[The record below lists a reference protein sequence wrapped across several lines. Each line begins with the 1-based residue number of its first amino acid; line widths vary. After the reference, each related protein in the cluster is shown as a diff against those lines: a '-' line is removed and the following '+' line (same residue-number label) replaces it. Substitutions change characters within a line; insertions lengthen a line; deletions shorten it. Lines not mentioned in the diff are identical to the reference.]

1 MSFFA
6 HFTMHEGYQFRLDT
20 RIYIRDSDDPRAEDT
35 CIAAIIGKNPGS
47 ANPTELNRLSRLS
60 LDGDRLLPYVRNR
73 FIAAYKTSGS
83 RIPQG
88 AYIRVWNLLY
98 ICNPKLNDA
107 ITTFNN
113 IQRPLLC
120 ETESNMPPIVW
131 FAWGPPNPS
140 LTQFTARFLERTVE
154 NPFYYDNATQK
165 VVAQNP
171 MLTSR
176 VRHTQGLPAAPVEK
190 HLANLIG

>member
-47 ANPTELNRLSRLS
+47 ANPTELDRLSRLS
-60 LDGDRLLPYVRNR
+60 LDGDKLLPYVRNR
-73 FIAAYKTSGS
+73 FIAAYKNSGS

-140 LTQFTARFLERTVE
+140 LTQFKARFLERTVE
-154 NPFYYDNATQK
+154 NAFYYDNATQK

-171 MLTSR
+171 MPTSR
-176 VRHTQGLPAAPVEK
+176 VRHTRGLPAAPVEK
-190 HLANLIG
+190 HLATLIG